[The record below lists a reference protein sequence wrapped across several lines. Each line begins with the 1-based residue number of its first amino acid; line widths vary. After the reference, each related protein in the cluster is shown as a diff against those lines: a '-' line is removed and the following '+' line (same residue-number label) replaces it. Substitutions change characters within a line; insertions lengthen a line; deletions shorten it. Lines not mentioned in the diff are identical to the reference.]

1 MYVLMLE
8 GISPATHIS
17 QNETEIVV
25 IRIFPESS
33 TELILE
39 DQVDWPKYITAT
51 PVIYY
56 NNENGTICG
65 SGMTDDVGQVSSGS
79 QTALITLM
87 IYTRTHI
94 HIHTH
99 THTHAYIYILALVLF
114 QIYSVTL
121 VPPFRSDIVNCLPFI
136 HNS

>member
-8 GISPATHIS
+8 G
-17 QNETEIVV
+17 

-65 SGMTDDVGQVSSGS
+65 SGMTDAVGQVSSGS

-87 IYTRTHI
+87 IYTRMHV

-99 THTHAYIYILALVLF
+99 THTHAYIHFSIS
-114 QIYSVTL
+114 II
-121 VPPFRSDIVNCLPFI
+121 SDLQRYTSSSIQ
-136 HNS
+136 